1 MSQSHTRVRT
11 RKRHWFGLKQ
21 ENKFKP
27 SDICMIIQQHW
38 FWQHG
43 KNLGQDKIWV
53 TQNTSS
59 LCKTC
64 LELTQL
70 LQPMIQPS
78 YAEFCLHPN
87 YPSAPN
93 TTVMCSQW
101 QSQSCDM
108 TKWPA
113 TVLISQLWF
122 LTQSLADL
130 HVAALLS
137 FSWKPEKRKA
147 HWLSRNPAPGF
158 HVRTR
163 AGAPWS
169 FRKSNQIG
177 CPAHCHTAP
186 CHPPRPEV
194 TFWGASGDI
203 QILTFHMPRAS
214 RKRSSE
220 RETFHTGSVLK
231 EGKYPV

>member
-1 MSQSHTRVRT
+1 
-11 RKRHWFGLKQ
+11 
-21 ENKFKP
+21 
-27 SDICMIIQQHW
+27 MIIQQHW

-59 LCKTC
+59 LCKTR

-130 HVAALLS
+130 YVAALLS
-137 FSWKPEKRKA
+137 FFWKPEKRKA
-147 HWLSRNPAPGF
+147 RWLSRNPAPGI

-169 FRKSNQIG
+169 FRKPNQIG

-194 TFWGASGDI
+194 MHLETSKFSLSTCQEPVERGPLRERHFTQDQCWRKGNTQSSNKNI
-203 QILTFHMPRAS
+203 THLPR
-214 RKRSSE
+214 E
-220 RETFHTGSVLK
+220 RWISK
-231 EGKYPV
+231 